1 LFLSWIT
8 FLVHQVLWNSIVKIV
23 VPSQTLRSQ
32 GRSRSL
38 NTYFSDVT
46 LFHEIND
53 RGDVNICR
61 VHMDLNVID
70 PLMKLLLW
78 PKHEKQYT
86 SAIGILDTYMI
97 DYNVNGRWLYG
108 VLCLCVSNKVLFNLE
123 LSFYIFLASMWLIRE
138 ALCFYSFIQKIPSL
152 KPLCRTIKIL

>member
-1 LFLSWIT
+1 M
-8 FLVHQVLWNSIVKIV
+8 HQVLWNSIVKIV

-61 VHMDLNVID
+61 VHMDLNVVD

-123 LSFYIFLASMWLIRE
+123 LSFYIFFWQVCDL
-138 ALCFYSFIQKIPSL
+138 FVKPFVFIVLFKRSQVLSHYAGQ
-152 KPLCRTIKIL
+152 